1 MGDSGL
7 DAAAAGEADLLAAL
21 MASFRKE
28 LDSILCSTM
37 LDLLSSEEEVVELEE
52 NPVEWLVMSLLLPS
66 LEKFSSFSLLL
77 SSLQILTS
85 EPEREPLVLPLGI
98 SSIIH
103 RMIQT
108 LWTWVCLT
116 LICCSTM
123 FLS

>member
-37 LDLLSSEEEVVELEE
+37 LDLLSSEEEVAELEE

-85 EPEREPLVLPLGI
+85 EPEHESSVLPLGI